1 MASGLAGA
9 TQFGQR
15 GRWTCRAPR
24 RPFPARP
31 GRAPTGCARTWPRRS
46 CRAGSAPASGSTSR
60 AGRPLRRVADARA
73 RGAAATG
80 GDRPGRGPAAQGRG
94 GDDPSPKV
102 LAESFEVMAELEAAC
117 AALAARRMPAGLRRS
132 LARVHGRLRLLADAG
147 DPEDYAALNLEFHDL
162 IWQGCGNATLAA
174 MTADVRRRV
183 GPFRR
188 LQFRLAGRL
197 QRSWEEHDAV
207 VQAILAGDPRPPAR
221 RCWAMS
227 AWWAMRRPIW
237 CGRGASGRHGVIV
250 HARLHTI

>member
-15 GRWTCRAPR
+15 GAMDVQSAKTTLPGPPRTRADR
-24 RPFPARP
+24 LREDLAEEILSGRLGP
-31 GRAPTGCARTWPRRS
+31 GVRLDEQGLADRYGVSRTPVRE
-46 CRAGSAPASGSTSR
+46 A
-60 AGRPLRRVADARA
+60 LRQL
-73 RGAAATG
+73 AATG
-80 GDRPGRGPAAQGRG
+80 LVEARPHKGVVVTT
-94 GDDPSPKV
+94 PSPKV

-207 VQAILAGDPRPPAR
+207 VQAILAGDPAAARAAMLGHVGLVGDASADLVRPGALLA
-221 RCWAMS
+221 AME
-227 AWWAMRRPIW
+227 
-237 CGRGASGRHGVIV
+237 
-250 HARLHTI
+250 